1 MNIEEDN
8 MIVCYIYPKTD
19 HPCLNP
25 MSLAVAEGFRLLGI
39 EVFEAYLDD
48 LEELK
53 QAYIYMLNGNV
64 DFCVGLNNMPD
75 HLINGKGEYIFSNI
89 DVPYVAIMLDPPYT
103 SCVGNMMFPCKK
115 HLLCVL
121 DKSHVDMV
129 RKLYPEKDFM
139 GIVFLPLAGIETTR
153 TEDVF
158 SRDRK
163 IDVAYC
169 AGGPCCDIPKRI
181 WHDNESDM
189 YIKNILDDVAD
200 YLVDNTVSIAD
211 GFRHV
216 ILDRGFGED
225 VCLKFLD
232 KFNDMFYYVK
242 AVRRV
247 KAIEFLIKNEIPVN
261 IYGNGWEAVPMIKA
275 DNGKYARLHGALSY
289 NEYLELIANTKV
301 LYQDNAVF
309 NTGAHERVFT
319 SMLNG
324 AVVVSEYSTYLDNEF
339 IDGSDLFLYDWKNG
353 MNQVQ
358 VINDLLLDE
367 SKRLSAAVGAY
378 GKAIKRHCWKQRAER
393 ICEALSILSDKSFI

>member
-1 MNIEEDN
+1 
-8 MIVCYIYPKTD
+8 
-19 HPCLNP
+19 
-25 MSLAVAEGFRLLGI
+25 
-39 EVFEAYLDD
+39 
-48 LEELK
+48 
-53 QAYIYMLNGNV
+53 MLRGNV

-121 DKSHVDMV
+121 DKSHVDIA
-129 RKLYPEKDFM
+129 RKLYPEKDFI
-139 GIVFLPLAGIETTR
+139 GVVFLPLAGIEIDG
-153 TEDVF
+153 TEDVLV
-158 SRDRK
+158 RDRK

-169 AGGPCCDIPKRI
+169 AGGPYSYNPKRI
-181 WHDNESDM
+181 WHDSESNA

-216 ILDRGFGED
+216 ILNRGFGKD
-225 VCLKFLD
+225 ICSKFLG

-242 AVRRV
+242 AARRI
-247 KAIEFLIKNEIPVN
+247 KAIEFLIKNEVPVN
-261 IYGNGWEAVPMIKA
+261 IYGDGWENVPMIKS
-275 DNGKYARLHGALSY
+275 DKGKYAKLHGSLSY

-339 IDGSDLFLYDWKNG
+339 TDGKELFLYDWKNG

-358 VINDLLLDE
+358 VINDLLSDE

-378 GKAIKRHCWKQRAER
+378 GKAIRRHCWKHRAER
-393 ICEALSILSDKSFI
+393 ICEAVSILSNK